1 MCVMLQLSEER
12 WSPDHLL
19 LPPEKISGA
28 AGESKLAARIRSRN
42 AGERRAQ
49 HASSQFAFG
58 VFKRRR
64 HCDRCSLQS
73 DAGLANDRDLLKTQ
87 RASSRPPHR
96 TGTTEK
102 HTGDRV

>member
-42 AGERRAQ
+42 AGERRKGAEPNT
-49 HASSQFAFG
+49 HLRNSRLA
-58 VFKRRR
+58 
-64 HCDRCSLQS
+64 CSNAADIAIIALF
-73 DAGLANDRDLLKTQ
+73 
-87 RASSRPPHR
+87 
-96 TGTTEK
+96 
-102 HTGDRV
+102 RVMLGSPTIEIC